1 MPNLPDDDVVAGDK
15 EQNVPVRYFGEK
27 PKFDFEAKNHVE
39 LCESLGMIDYQRGAK
54 IAGSG
59 SWLYRGWGSRLEWAL
74 LNFFVNEHIADGYE
88 FILPPHM
95 LNYECGYVA
104 GQFLSLQMRFTGFRT
119 QQATIRSLCFQQQKP
134 LS

>member
-59 SWLYRGWGSRLEWAL
+59 SWLYRGWGSRLEG
-74 LNFFVNEHIADGYE
+74 IA
-88 FILPPHM
+88 
-95 LNYECGYVA
+95 
-104 GQFLSLQMRFTGFRT
+104 
-119 QQATIRSLCFQQQKP
+119 
-134 LS
+134 